1 MSDSTNTAA
10 KEQKSADNITGSDNF
25 ELTTPVLLLTF
36 KRLKETKSS
45 FEQIR
50 KARPQKLYIAG
61 DGPRKD
67 RPEEAEKV
75 RETREYVLN
84 NIDWECEVKTLLRE
98 ENLGCRKSN
107 SSAVEWLF
115 TNEETGIIIEDDVVV
130 SQDFFRYAQEL
141 LVRYKDTEQIMCI
154 TADNFQNGNRYN
166 DDAYYFSQIPH
177 CWGWASWRDSWKKYK
192 EVEQH
197 IPELVDNIRKGR
209 IPQFTHNKAAN
220 YMWSHNLLQ
229 TYSNNV
235 DSWAYIWT
243 LANLYFQGLTCTP
256 AVNLAKHIGYGED
269 STHIKQ
275 PVEFSLIEIE
285 KLNFPLKHPD
295 SIACLQQ
302 ADDFAYKR
310 VFFVDRFNHVYQNE
324 NDNLKSEKSLPEIKP
339 VFADN
344 LPATNSIYPQ
354 EITAKESQ
362 TLFSK
367 YLRSPRYQPTIIS
380 FLDYTFD
387 LPDAQS
393 FIWQFKDIFE
403 LENYKF
409 QPKTRNPVI
418 IDCGANVGTSCLYF
432 SKTYPKSHIF
442 AFEPDKKVYSYLQKN
457 LKNNS
462 IENVTLFNN
471 AVWTKECELE
481 FNSEGADGGTLLLS
495 GKNMIKVK
503 AVRLND
509 FLSQFTYIDFL
520 KLDIEGVED
529 IVLKDCISNLHKVE
543 NLFIEYHSFY
553 GKKQNYDELLKILT
567 DNNFRY
573 YTTTANNIPKP
584 FFNKNR
590 YGTMDLQI
598 NIYATHEPSAAARI
612 INSTS
617 SKPVDSTNEL
627 ELRKNIFTRHL
638 NSAKPRLLNLG
649 CGTNFHPQW
658 TNIDFTSTGKD
669 VIAHNLLNGIPA
681 EDESYDV
688 IYHSHVLEHF
698 PKDKAENFL
707 QECFRVL
714 KPGGLIRIAIP
725 DLEQIARLYIEKLEQ
740 AANGNNE
747 AENDY
752 DWMMLELFDQT
763 VRNQSGG
770 DMQQYLGSDNLNNL
784 DFIRQRI
791 GIYADSIRNSCL
803 NARKHG
809 KIPANNNLETT
820 PENLARIGAFRMGG
834 EVHQW
839 MYDRFSLQRLLK
851 HAGFSHIATVSAYE
865 SSFSDFPSYNLDVRN
880 GNIIKADSLFIEAI
894 KPDHTTAENSTTT
907 ANKTKS
913 GVFLDNGGLKVVTLS
928 SKDSGG
934 AGGAA
939 RRMHEAILKA
949 GADAV
954 MIVLDK
960 ATTSERVAEIE
971 IPIPGLDKS
980 KPSAQLFHAFN
991 LIQQR
996 LTNYPERKIPSMFT
1010 STEAIINFTDLAA
1023 VFAEADIIHVHWI
1036 DGFFDYKNAP
1046 GVFQNKKIVWTL
1058 HDMYQFTGGCHY
1070 ALDCRNYITGCE
1082 GCPQLGEPVSCNFTK
1097 ECIQIKAQAYNQ
1109 LDINIVSPSKWL
1121 SDCAGSSKLMQKF
1134 PRRVIPNTFDTS
1146 KFTPVEMQ
1154 QARNKFEID
1163 TDKCV
1168 ILFGADHILN
1178 PVKNLGAVIDSLKT
1192 LSDSGSI
1199 NPATIQLVL
1208 FGAGKINE
1216 NDYPFQ
1222 IRQLGKIAT
1231 PEDMAYVYSCA
1242 DFLVLPS
1249 IADNF
1254 PNIMCEALAC
1264 GTPVV
1269 GFSIGGLP
1277 DLITHEETGYLARPF
1292 SAEELQQGITWGI
1305 TTARGNTAMRQKCR
1319 NIIETSLTEEI
1330 IASKMLAFYTDLL
1343 SGSTTGAGNTS
1354 TTTENTGISGNDQL
1368 RTEYINAILAAADPV
1383 AIAAGFT
1390 QKISAWLNTVLLPH
1404 RNLSQEESLLKDQ
1417 CLKILESNA
1426 SADNDYLQ
1434 ALLLAVVLIP
1444 VEELPLTINIYK
1456 QPEAIQSLL
1465 TLYIFSF
1472 KELADHPGFTET
1484 TARHMRTYLQML
1496 TAACNKNPA
1505 KAGILIASAFTTLKK
1520 IPAYCASGGLYE
1532 IMKSFAELMQRL
1544 LIINKAAIS
1553 HQFSEHE
1560 SKQKI
1565 RLGILLQG
1573 LSEHTETYATLPT
1586 FINLDRDKYEISVF
1600 VLRITNSSQEQ
1611 QYKKHFDHL
1620 IEISATDI
1628 PKSVRMIREQNL
1640 DILLIG
1646 TNITALANHNALI
1659 STHRLARIQAVH
1671 FCNPCTTGINNI
1683 DYFITGD
1690 NFNLKQEDF
1699 TEKLIF
1705 TKYSGVC
1712 FEGNTVVKPAA
1723 YTITRKD
1730 LGLPD
1735 NATVF
1740 ITGANFYKFTY
1751 ELKEFWA
1758 KLLKEIPDSYL
1769 LTLPFGPAWTNKYPV
1784 NEFIASINKQLK
1796 DNDIDP
1802 ARIIIMKPLPTREDV
1817 RRAVGVCDIYL
1828 DSFPYSG
1835 ATSLLD
1841 PLSNNLPVVCL
1852 KTETIRGGQGSGML
1866 EDIGLTKLIANTE
1879 DEYIAI
1885 VKKLVND
1892 TEYRASISATIK
1904 ERMSNNPPFLNTAEY
1919 SSDMDRIYTQMLNDY
1934 ETNISTATDDNNSK
1948 TQENIQK
1955 EHPKPNDPCS
1965 CGSGLKYKKCCGKK
1979 Q

>member
-10 KEQKSADNITGSDNF
+10 KEQKSAATTAGSDNF

-36 KRLKETKSS
+36 KRLKETKCS
-45 FEQIR
+45 FEQVR
-50 KARPQKLYIAG
+50 KARPRKLYIAG

-67 RPEEAEKV
+67 RPGEAEKV
-75 RETREYVLN
+75 QETREYILN
-84 NIDWECEVKTLLRE
+84 NVDWDCEVQTLLRE
-98 ENLGCRKSN
+98 ENLGCRRSN

-115 TNEETGIIIEDDVVV
+115 QNEETGIIIEDDVVV

-141 LVRYKDTEQIMCI
+141 LTKYKDTEQIMCI

-166 DDAYYFSQIPH
+166 NDSYYFSQIPH
-177 CWGWASWRDSWKKYK
+177 CWGWASWRSSWQKYR

-256 AVNLAKHIGYGED
+256 SVNLAKHIGYGED

-285 KLNFPLKHPD
+285 KLHFPLQHPD
-295 SIACLQQ
+295 YITCLQQ

-310 VFFVDRFNHVYQNE
+310 VFFIDRFSHVYQDDTNSKTT
-324 NDNLKSEKSLPEIKP
+324 KSQPEIKP
-339 VFADN
+339 EFAADI
-344 LPATNSIYPQ
+344 PAIHSIYSQ
-354 EITAKESQ
+354 EQTTRESQ

-367 YLRSPRYQPTIIS
+367 YLRSPRYQPTIIN

-403 LENYKF
+403 FENYKF
-409 QPKTRNPVI
+409 QPQTRNPVI

-432 SKTYPKSHIF
+432 SKTYPNSHIF

-457 LKNNS
+457 LKNNRV
-462 IENVTLFNN
+462 ENITLFNS
-471 AVWTKECELE
+471 AVWTRDCELE
-481 FNSEGADGGTLLLS
+481 FSSEGADGGTLLLS
-495 GKNMIKVK
+495 SNNMIKVK

-509 FLSQFTYIDFL
+509 FLSQFSYIDFL

-529 IVLKDCISNLHKVE
+529 IVLKDCISNLHKIE

-567 DNNFRY
+567 ANNFRY
-573 YTTTANNIPKP
+573 YTTTANNIPRP

-598 NIYATHEPSAAARI
+598 NIYATHEPSAAESI
-612 INSTS
+612 INNST
-617 SKPVDSTNEL
+617 THQANGNTTL
-627 ELRKNIFTRHL
+627 ERRRSILTRHL
-638 NSAKPRLLNLG
+638 NPVKPRLLNLG

-681 EDESYDV
+681 ETASYDV

-707 QECFRVL
+707 RECFRVL
-714 KPGGLIRIAIP
+714 KPGGLLRIAVP
-725 DLEQIARLYIEKLEQ
+725 DLEQIARLYLEKLEQ
-740 AANGNNE
+740 AVNGNTS
-747 AENDY
+747 AESDY

-770 DMQQYLGSDNLNNL
+770 DMQQYLGSDALTNLE
-784 DFIRQRI
+784 FIRQRI

-803 NARKHG
+803 NASKHH
-809 KIPANNNLETT
+809 KTSPDRNLETS

-839 MYDRFSLQRLLK
+839 MYDRFSLRRLLERV
-851 HAGFSHIATVSAYE
+851 GFSHIGTVSAYE
-865 SSFSDFPSYNLDVRN
+865 SSFSEFSSYNLDVRD

-894 KPDHTTAENSTTT
+894 KPDSTAADNNSVTTA
-907 ANKTKS
+907 KKKS
-913 GVFLDNGGLKVVTLS
+913 GVFLDNGGIKVVTLS

-960 ATTSERVAEIE
+960 ATTSERVAEVE

-980 KPSAQLFHAFN
+980 QPSAQLFYAFN

-996 LTNYPERKIPSMFT
+996 LSNYPDRKIPSMFT

-1023 VFAEADIIHVHWI
+1023 VFEEADIIHIHWI

-1046 GVFQNKKIVWTL
+1046 QVFRNKKIVWTL

-1070 ALDCRNYITGCE
+1070 ALDCQNYTTGCA
-1082 GCPQLGEPVSCNFTK
+1082 GCPQLGQPDSCNFTK
-1097 ECIQIKAQAYNQ
+1097 ECIQIKAQTYNQ

-1121 SDCAGSSKLMQKF
+1121 KDCAGKSKLMQRF
-1134 PRRVIPNTFDTS
+1134 PSRVIPNTFDTS
-1146 KFTPVEMQ
+1146 KFTPQEMQ
-1154 QARNKFEID
+1154 RARNKFEIPA
-1163 TDKCV
+1163 DKCV

-1178 PVKNLGAVIDSLKT
+1178 PVKNLAAILDSLKT
-1192 LSDSGSI
+1192 LTAKGTI
-1199 NPATIQLVL
+1199 NPETILLVL
-1208 FGAGKINE
+1208 FGAGKITE
-1216 NDYPFQ
+1216 NNYPFKIQ
-1222 IRQLGKIAT
+1222 QLGKINT

-1277 DLITHEETGYLARPF
+1277 DLITHEATGYLASPF
-1292 SAEELQQGITWGI
+1292 STEEIQQGIVWGI
-1305 TTARGNTAMRQKCR
+1305 NTARGNSDIRLKCR
-1319 NIIETSLTEEI
+1319 NIVETSLTEDI
-1330 IASKMLAFYTDLL
+1330 IAAKMLAYYNELL
-1343 SGSTTGAGNTS
+1343 SGSAD
-1354 TTTENTGISGNDQL
+1354 NTGNKSPAAVHIISGNDTL
-1368 RTEYINAILAAADPV
+1368 RTEYINAVLSADTTDQ
-1383 AIAAGFT
+1383 AGIAAGFT
-1390 QKISAWLNTVLLPH
+1390 QKISGWLNTVLLPH
-1404 RNLSQEESLLKDQ
+1404 RNLSQEETLLKDQ
-1417 CLKILESNA
+1417 CCKILKSNA
-1426 SADNDYLQ
+1426 AGDNDYLQ

-1444 VEELPLTINIYK
+1444 AEELPLTINIYK
-1456 QPEAIQSLL
+1456 QPETVQSLL

-1472 KELADHPGFTET
+1472 KELANSPGFTET
-1484 TARHMRTYLQML
+1484 AAKHIQAYLQML
-1496 TAACNKNPA
+1496 TVACNKNPT
-1505 KAGILIASAFTTLKK
+1505 KAGILISSAFTTLKK
-1520 IPAYCASGGLYE
+1520 LSAYCATGGLYE

-1544 LIINKAAIS
+1544 LVINKAAVNFTFTARNPKS
-1553 HQFSEHE
+1553 
-1560 SKQKI
+1560 KI

-1573 LSEHTETYATLPT
+1573 LSEHTETYATLPA
-1586 FINLDRDKYEISVF
+1586 FIHLDREKYEITVF
-1600 VLRITNSSQEQ
+1600 VLRITNSGQEQ
-1611 QYKKHFDHL
+1611 QYKKNFDHL
-1620 IEISATDI
+1620 VEISATDI
-1628 PKSVRMIREQNL
+1628 PKSVRMIREKDL

-1659 STHRLARIQAVH
+1659 ATHRLARIQAVH
-1671 FCNPCTTGINNI
+1671 FCNPCTTGLKNV
-1683 DYFITGD
+1683 DYFITGN
-1690 NFNLKQEDF
+1690 NFNLKQQDF

-1705 TKYSGVC
+1705 TQYSGVC

-1758 KLLKEIPDSYL
+1758 KLLKEIPNSYL

-1784 NEFIASINKQLK
+1784 TEFITAINKQLQ
-1796 DNDIDP
+1796 DNDVDP

-1817 RRAVGVCDIYL
+1817 RQAVGVCDIYL

-1841 PLSNNLPVVCL
+1841 PLYNSLPVVCM

-1866 EDIGLTKLIANTE
+1866 EDIGLTELIAKTE
-1879 DEYIAI
+1879 AEYLAI
-1885 VKKLVND
+1885 VKRLVND
-1892 TEYRASISATIK
+1892 TDYRTHISNTIK
-1904 ERMSNNPPFLNTAEY
+1904 EHMENNPPFLNTHEY
-1919 SSDMDRIYTQMLNDY
+1919 SIDMDRIYTQMLTDY
-1934 ETNISTATDDNNSK
+1934 ENSTSAASNTPE
-1948 TQENIQK
+1948 TQDCIQE
-1955 EHPKPNDPCS
+1955 EHLKPNDPCS